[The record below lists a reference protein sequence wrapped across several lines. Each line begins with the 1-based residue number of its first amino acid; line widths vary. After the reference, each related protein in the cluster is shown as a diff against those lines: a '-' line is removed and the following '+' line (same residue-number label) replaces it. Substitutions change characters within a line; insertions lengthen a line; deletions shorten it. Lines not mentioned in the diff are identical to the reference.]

1 MSENILNL
9 SELRRDLQKSWCHD
23 SVADITISRDDIYDL
38 LSKLDVSK
46 SCGPDEVPARLLR
59 GARWLADP
67 LTRLYNISVRVRVVF
82 PVTGRPQTSLRCSR
96 REANT

>member
-1 MSENILNL
+1 MSENTSNL

-23 SVADITISRDDIYDL
+23 SVADITISHDDVYDV

-59 GARWLADP
+59 EGACWFADP
-67 LTRLYNISVRVRVVF
+67 LTRLYNISLCQGCL
-82 PVTGRPQTSLRCSR
+82 PSD
-96 REANT
+96 